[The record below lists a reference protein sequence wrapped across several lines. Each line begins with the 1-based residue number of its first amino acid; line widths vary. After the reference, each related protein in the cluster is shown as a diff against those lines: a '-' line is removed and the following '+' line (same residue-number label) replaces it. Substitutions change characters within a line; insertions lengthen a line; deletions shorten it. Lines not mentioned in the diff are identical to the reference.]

1 MKTAAGPDTRTNAS
15 GPGDQS
21 LAPVALTR
29 TRAFSCE
36 KCRPSVGFVCH
47 ECVKEGKVWDISETA
62 MSGMPTSNASTKPRA
77 AVVTGVSDRQRIPT
91 NAQPGPGG
99 REFPQQ
105 HQHYRRVKPKLGE
118 DGTQSVPM
126 IRPNPNARHEYSP
139 ARPARPLHRS
149 QDVNTTGPVP
159 HRARQQDA
167 KRHRVPRR
175 RTTSGK
181 GRRGRG
187 GSDTESQHSR
197 ARAGLVDEKLID
209 SRAFLAAF
217 QADEEHRHRLHA
229 MTNGPGG
236 RSIVLGPL
244 ATRRERCTVAVDG
257 RVANTLVA
265 ILVLGACGLAVYEL
279 FTADRSSAFRTANA
293 VFFAVF
299 AVELVVRILSYQCGN
314 FLSRPLCI
322 IDAIVVATDIAALAA
337 GAPRGHAFR
346 LLRVLRIARFWKPTR
361 MSRIGP
367 EPAGLE
373 TEKYVVDNGHIIGY
387 NATHVMSR
395 GWAWPRAGSVAFS
408 LDLWSQGIV
417 LCVLCG
423 VWAARMCPSQC
434 TKNPGIFDAND
445 VVCHRCAQPIGPLPA
460 VILGI
465 FTAVIVG
472 ILLTRTL
479 SRWSAM
485 HSHFASIVSNVRDL
499 SQRLTAHMSGPTPEE
514 QAVRNRL
521 HRLQLAALVLLT
533 QRLRNERDLEALER
547 RKLLRYRERARLGS
561 AGGAHSV
568 VYSWMCGVL
577 AEYSRIPNTPFSRCP
592 GAVGHA
598 NGMEQSIGRQQRHA
612 DALESLLDTQD
623 PFAFVHLAAVTV
635 KLTLVVVALWAAE
648 YVRLGHDNES
658 YSALTFGFL
667 LVLVINFAAEGTLQ
681 VHAALHRPFG
691 YRAGDMAQHMYIRSA
706 VSLCTDT
713 FDRDWASVS
722 RGRVDSKLSA
732 QKRRDGA
739 AVDRADHK
747 ERTGGT
753 RVAEARSQ
761 SRRRRENER
770 SAADMPTTEPRG
782 GQYGSHKSAKSTKS
796 AKSHR
801 SAKVMHPWA

>member
-1 MKTAAGPDTRTNAS
+1 M
-15 GPGDQS
+15 
-21 LAPVALTR
+21 
-29 TRAFSCE
+29 
-36 KCRPSVGFVCH
+36 
-47 ECVKEGKVWDISETA
+47 
-62 MSGMPTSNASTKPRA
+62 
-77 AVVTGVSDRQRIPT
+77 
-91 NAQPGPGG
+91 
-99 REFPQQ
+99 
-105 HQHYRRVKPKLGE
+105 
-118 DGTQSVPM
+118 
-126 IRPNPNARHEYSP
+126 
-139 ARPARPLHRS
+139 
-149 QDVNTTGPVP
+149 
-159 HRARQQDA
+159 
-167 KRHRVPRR
+167 
-175 RTTSGK
+175 
-181 GRRGRG
+181 
-187 GSDTESQHSR
+187 
-197 ARAGLVDEKLID
+197 
-209 SRAFLAAF
+209 
-217 QADEEHRHRLHA
+217 
-229 MTNGPGG
+229 
-236 RSIVLGPL
+236 
-244 ATRRERCTVAVDG
+244 
-257 RVANTLVA
+257 
-265 ILVLGACGLAVYEL
+265 
-279 FTADRSSAFRTANA
+279 
-293 VFFAVF
+293 
-299 AVELVVRILSYQCGN
+299 
-314 FLSRPLCI
+314 
-322 IDAIVVATDIAALAA
+322 
-337 GAPRGHAFR
+337 
-346 LLRVLRIARFWKPTR
+346 KPTR
-361 MSRIGP
+361 LSRIGP

-472 ILLTRTL
+472 VLLTRTL
-479 SRWSAM
+479 SRWSSM

-577 AEYSRIPNTPFSRCP
+577 AEYSKIPNTPFSRCP

-732 QKRRDGA
+732 QKRRGGVA
-739 AVDRADHK
+739 ADRADHK
-747 ERTGGT
+747 ERTGRT

-801 SAKVMHPWA
+801 SAKVMHPWGYHSLLPQVREQCPSCCCEAAKMSGVSPYLSVTFRLHLFSRSSITISVWPLVDAPCSGALPSPSCQSTGAPSAMSLLASAVFPSHRHQKFLVDVQSAFQGRVSACGPAASAASYLCFGSIGRSMVDRLAEQGLNVIIVALPGILLQNTAKDLETRYPNQRFEAIGVNFSPGVDYMAPIVSATRDKAVQIVVSNAGYIKTGFFDQLSANQNIALIECNAVACVRIAHYFVSQMVSSRRRGCVIITSSMAAYMPTGLVSMYGATKAFLSSFGAALYAENSSRGVDICTAHPAAVSTRLGSDTRPLDASAFFNLFALDPR